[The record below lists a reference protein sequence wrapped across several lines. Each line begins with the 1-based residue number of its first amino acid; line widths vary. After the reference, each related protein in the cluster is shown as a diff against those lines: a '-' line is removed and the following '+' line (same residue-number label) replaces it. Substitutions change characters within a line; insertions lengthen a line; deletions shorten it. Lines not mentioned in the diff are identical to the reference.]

1 MVSITSIKYKVKK
14 ILTILELLS
23 LMKTRLEALAKI
35 FVFRR
40 IANKQQ
46 PLKTI
51 WIITSKSSTGKLYF
65 KVFIIWI
72 VYITCKKVT
81 IDKKSSGK
89 YDLSKM
95 ESILSK
101 QAIFIKTKLY
111 TSKQLSLI
119 FYS

>member
-1 MVSITSIKYKVKK
+1 
-14 ILTILELLS
+14 
-23 LMKTRLEALAKI
+23 MKTRLEALAKI

-46 PLKTI
+46 PLKT
-51 WIITSKSSTGKLYF
+51 
-65 KVFIIWI
+65 I

-119 FYS
+119 FCS